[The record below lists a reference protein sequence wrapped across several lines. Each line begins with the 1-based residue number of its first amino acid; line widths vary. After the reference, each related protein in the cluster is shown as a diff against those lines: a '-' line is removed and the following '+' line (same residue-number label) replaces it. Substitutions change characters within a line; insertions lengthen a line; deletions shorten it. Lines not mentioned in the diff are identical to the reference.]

1 MKGDDHSSIL
11 HEVATYYE
19 SKLEVHGATPQ
30 GVDWNGID
38 SHERRHRQFLY
49 LLNGSRDASVIDLGC
64 GFGDFLRF
72 LRAAGHRGS
81 FTGYDIAPSMI
92 EKARLINGEGDDRR
106 WKVGAKPAE
115 TADFAIASGIFNVKG
130 DVPNEIWTRYVHRTI
145 DILARAGRRGFAF
158 NVLST
163 SSDPD
168 RRRPN
173 LYYADPV
180 DMLARCLL
188 RYGRSVALLQDYGLY
203 EFTVVVRHIVDDER
217 SHAI

>member
-1 MKGDDHSSIL
+1 VRDAAHSAIL
-11 HEVATYYE
+11 SGVAAYYA
-19 SKLEVHGATPQ
+19 SKLAAHGLTPQ
-30 GVDWNGID
+30 GVDWNGTD
-38 SHERRHRQFLY
+38 SHERRHRQFLG
-49 LLNGSRDASVIDLGC
+49 LLDGAADASIIDLGC

-72 LRAAGHRGS
+72 LRAAGYHGR

-92 EKARLINGEGDDRR
+92 EKARELHGEGQDRQWR
-106 WKVGAKPAE
+106 IGAEPID

-130 DVPNEIWTRYVHRTI
+130 DIPDEAWIPYVHQTI
-145 DILARAGRRGFAF
+145 ELLAAAGRRGFAF

-180 DMLARCLL
+180 AMLAHCLS
-188 RYGRSVALLQDYGLY
+188 RYGRSIALLQHYGLY
-203 EFTVVVRHIVDDER
+203 EFTVIIRHAAAGEEFR
-217 SHAI
+217 